1 MAAFT
6 SFTESALKRYI
17 VMFGKG
23 ELEGYS
29 PIESGIEN
37 SNYFVS
43 LNSEGFVEEYV
54 LTIAEGLSFTE
65 APFFSKVVTH
75 LYQYG
80 LPVAAPQ
87 TTLDGMSSTIF
98 CGKPAFLVP
107 RLSGEHPLTPTV
119 DQCFAIGRFL
129 AGLHL
134 ALGEVKIARKN
145 PFDPAWMK
153 QAIQSYEAQLTP
165 DTRSHF
171 SQLAEVYNGM
181 ADHDLPRGLV
191 HGDLFRD
198 NALYESET
206 LTGVIDFYHTCDDI
220 LAMDLAIVIN
230 DWCMMTDSPEL
241 STSVIAGYESLRPLT
256 GPENRGM
263 QHLQQIAA
271 ARFALTRLASGNPPL
286 KDPQDMIELG
296 RQLRSLSNL

>member
-1 MAAFT
+1 
-6 SFTESALKRYI
+6 
-17 VMFGKG
+17 MFGKG
-23 ELEGYS
+23 ALEGYT

-54 LTIAEGLSFTE
+54 LTIVEELSFIE
-65 APFFSKVVTH
+65 APFFNKVVTH

-107 RLSGEHPLTPTV
+107 RLPGDHPLAPSP
-119 DQCFAIGRFL
+119 DQCFAIGHFL

-145 PFDPAWMK
+145 PYDPAWMK
-153 QAIQSYEAQLTP
+153 QAIQSCEALLTP
-165 DTRSHF
+165 DTHGHF
-171 SQLAEVYNGM
+171 NQLADIYDGM

-206 LTGVIDFYHTCDDI
+206 LTGVIDFYHTCNDI

-241 STSVIAGYESLRPLT
+241 TTSVLAGYESLRPLAVA
-256 GPENRGM
+256 EKSAL
-263 QHLQQIAA
+263 QDLQQIAA
-271 ARFALTRLASGNPPL
+271 ARFALTRFVSGNPPL
-286 KDPQDMIELG
+286 KDPQGMIELG
-296 RQLRSLSNL
+296 RELRSL